1 MRKMF
6 GLTVCCLACAC
17 WSEPAKAQWVY
28 TPRGR
33 VIAAPYVASPYVA
46 SPYVASPYV
55 ASPLV
60 VAPAPAFDITS
71 ITTAVQELE
80 NLLQQLPGNQST
92 VTKITG
98 VLNQIKQALSG
109 SAGTA
114 TLPPAQRKIGHDTTW
129 LSDSKVGI
137 DTNMAFIFQ
146 KLNLPTYKPVT
157 ELALL
162 TAASSGSAG
171 CNCGSPSPGPGT
183 PTPGGNGG
191 TIPPGKIANPPQ

>member
-6 GLTVCCLACAC
+6 GLTICCLACAC

-28 TPRGR
+28 RPRGP

-60 VAPAPAFDITS
+60 VAPAPTFDITS
-71 ITTAVQELE
+71 ITTALQDLE

-92 VTKITG
+92 VTQITG
-98 VLNQIKQALSG
+98 VLNQIKQVLSG

-114 TLPPAQRKIGHDTTW
+114 TLPPATKAATHDTKW
-129 LSDSKVGI
+129 LGDAKAGLDFDMGTI
-137 DTNMAFIFQ
+137 YKN
-146 KLNLPTYKPVT
+146 LNLGKYTTVASTPL
-157 ELALL
+157 LA
-162 TAASSGSAG
+162 AASSGSAG
-171 CNCGSPSPGPGT
+171 CNCGSPTSGNGAPA
-183 PTPGGNGG
+183 PGGNGG
-191 TIPPGKIANPPQ
+191 TIQSGKIANPPQ